1 MEIIFEF
8 FKHIAQNYGT
18 TFAVLFLVMVLILFG
33 MFFIVRTFPDVIR
46 TYIEN
51 KLADN
56 TQIHHRGAL
65 KRKNI
70 SPEIT
75 KTLSKL
81 VVDTNADRALL
92 LEFSNGTSN
101 LAGLPFLF
109 ISVTSESLSMGT
121 SSVAHIYQRLNVS
134 LFADFVSDL
143 EDASYFYAE
152 DLEEIKLTYPFIYNF
167 MKPNNVKSLLFY
179 SIYGVNDTLGCI
191 VLTSVNGK
199 TITRKDAL
207 PEVAEAAQKISSL
220 LNLEDLEEIIK

>member
-33 MFFIVRTFPDVIR
+33 MFFIVKTFPDVIR

-199 TITRKDAL
+199 TIARKDAL

>member
-33 MFFIVRTFPDVIR
+33 MFFIVKTFPDVIR